1 MIPPLSAWPFAEKFV
16 VIAAAAAIL
25 CALFI
30 VVLRPVLVRYALAR
44 PNARSSHREPT
55 PQGGGIAVIAAMAL
69 VLAGVAIVAPQLL
82 SDPLRVAIIFAAAI
96 GVAIVGATDDIR
108 PMEAMPRLALQAVA
122 ALVVIVALPSGL
134 QIFPVLPWWFERAA
148 MLIGILW
155 FVNLVNFM
163 DGLDWITVAEVAPVS
178 AALVAIGA
186 IGNLPSDAMI
196 VALAL
201 LGAII
206 GFAPFNRP
214 VAKLFLGDVGSLPI
228 GLLLAWLLIL
238 LAANGFII
246 AAILLP
252 LYYIAV
258 CSTARPSRRRTA
270 RTSINAPPTVASA
283 FMKSSAECS
292 SPTLCWLCSPSAQW
306 SPHRV
311 NCIWA
316 HWWQDACWS
325 PYCCGVSNAANVSR
339 APSSPLRSHA
349 TPATRPDT
357 RWRCRAAVRS
367 LLTDTACTA
376 TDSAP
381 ARHCHAAPRL
391 RWPAM
396 VR

>member
-1 MIPPLSAWPFAEKFV
+1 MIAPLSAWPFAEKFV

-55 PQGGGIAVIAAMAL
+55 PQGGGIAVIAAMVL
-69 VLAGVAIVAPQLL
+69 VLAGTAVFAPQLL
-82 SDPLRVAIIFAAAI
+82 SDPLRIAVIFAAAV

-122 ALVVIVALPSGL
+122 ALVVIVALPSDL
-134 QIFPVLPWWFERAA
+134 QIFPVLPWWLERAG

-163 DGLDWITVAEVAPVS
+163 DGLDWITVAEVVPVS

-186 IGNLPSDAMI
+186 MGNLPSDAMI

-201 LGAII
+201 LGAIV

-228 GLLLAWLLIL
+228 GSLLAWLLIL
-238 LAANGFII
+238 LAGNGFII

-252 LYYIAV
+252 LYYIADA
-258 CSTARPSRRRTA
+258 TITLFRRLFNGETI
-270 RTSINAPPTVASA
+270 T
-283 FMKSSAECS
+283 
-292 SPTLCWLCSPSAQW
+292 Q
-306 SPHRV
+306 
-311 NCIWA
+311 A
-316 HWWQDACWS
+316 H
-325 PYCCGVSNAANVSR
+325 
-339 APSSPLRSHA
+339 RSHFYQ
-349 TPATRPDT
+349 R
-357 RWRCRAAVRS
+357 
-367 LLTDTACTA
+367 A
-376 TDSAP
+376 TDGGFSVYEIVGRVFAINVML
-381 ARHCHAAPRL
+381 ALLAISTMFTASRELHLGALVAGCLLVAVQLWRFE
-391 RWPAM
+391 RGK
-396 VR
+396 R

>member
-201 LGAII
+201 LGAIV

-252 LYYIAV
+252 LYYIADA
-258 CSTARPSRRRTA
+258 TITLFRRLFNGKTI
-270 RTSINAPPTVASA
+270 T
-283 FMKSSAECS
+283 
-292 SPTLCWLCSPSAQW
+292 Q
-306 SPHRV
+306 
-311 NCIWA
+311 A
-316 HWWQDACWS
+316 H
-325 PYCCGVSNAANVSR
+325 
-339 APSSPLRSHA
+339 RSHFYQ
-349 TPATRPDT
+349 R
-357 RWRCRAAVRS
+357 
-367 LLTDTACTA
+367 A
-376 TDSAP
+376 TDGGFSVYEIVGRVFVTNVVLALL
-381 ARHCHAAPRL
+381 AIST
-391 RWPAM
+391 M
-396 VR
+396 VTASRELHLGALVAGCLLVAVLLWRFERGKR

>member
-1 MIPPLSAWPFAEKFV
+1 MIAPLSVWPFAEKFV
-16 VIAAAAAIL
+16 AVAAAAAIL

-55 PQGGGIAVIAAMAL
+55 PQGGGIAVIAAMVL

-82 SDPLRVAIIFAAAI
+82 GDLSRLAIVFAAAI

-108 PMEAMPRLALQAVA
+108 PMEAMPRLALQAIA

-163 DGLDWITVAEVAPVS
+163 DGLDWITVAEIVPVS

-186 IGNLPSDAMI
+186 MGGLPPDGVI
-196 VALAL
+196 VALTL
-201 LGAII
+201 LGAIV

-228 GLLLAWLLIL
+228 GLLLAWLLVL
-238 LAANGFII
+238 LAGNGFII

-252 LYYIAV
+252 LYYVADATI
-258 CSTARPSRRRTA
+258 TLFRRLFNGETI
-270 RTSINAPPTVASA
+270 T
-283 FMKSSAECS
+283 
-292 SPTLCWLCSPSAQW
+292 Q
-306 SPHRV
+306 
-311 NCIWA
+311 A
-316 HWWQDACWS
+316 H
-325 PYCCGVSNAANVSR
+325 
-339 APSSPLRSHA
+339 RSHFYQ
-349 TPATRPDT
+349 R
-357 RWRCRAAVRS
+357 
-367 LLTDTACTA
+367 A
-376 TDSAP
+376 TDGGFNVYEIVGRVFAINVVLALLAISTMVTASHELHLG
-381 ARHCHAAPRL
+381 ALAAGCLLVAVLLWRFECGK
-391 RWPAM
+391 R
-396 VR
+396 